1 MSFVNSI
8 ATTKGG
14 SHVTHVTDQ
23 ARAFLIWQPPPPDMR
38 PTAFLIWQPSYSNE
52 VTTFLIWQVVERV
65 LEHLKKKH
73 KGLEKILKPSHVKN
87 HLRIF
92 INCLIENPAFDSQA
106 TLTSLLLN

>member
-1 MSFVNSI
+1 M
-8 ATTKGG
+8 
-14 SHVTHVTDQ
+14 
-23 ARAFLIWQPPPPDMR
+23 
-38 PTAFLIWQPSYSNE
+38 TA
-52 VTTFLIWQVVERV
+52 FLIWQVVERV

>member
-1 MSFVNSI
+1 MIARWLRVCQVSFVNSI

-23 ARAFLIWQPPPPDMR
+23 ARTFLIWRPPPPDYG
-38 PTAFLIWQPSYSNE
+38 PTA
-52 VTTFLIWQVVERV
+52 FLIWQVVERV

-106 TLTSLLLN
+106 TLTSLLPN

>member
-23 ARAFLIWQPPPPDMR
+23 ARTSLIWQPPPPCRATTFLIWQPPPPDYG
-38 PTAFLIWQPSYSNE
+38 A
-52 VTTFLIWQVVERV
+52 TTFLIWQVVERV